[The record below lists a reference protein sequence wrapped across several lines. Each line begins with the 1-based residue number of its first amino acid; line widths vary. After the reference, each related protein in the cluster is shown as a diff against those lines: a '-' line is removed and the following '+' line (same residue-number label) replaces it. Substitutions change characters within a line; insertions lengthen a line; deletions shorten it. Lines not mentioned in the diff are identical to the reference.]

1 MNPMMNRNSASPEL
15 MTSFVV
21 PCIAFMLFVVI
32 KTIRLGIPAIK
43 KQADK
48 TIRTGKTSL
57 KTYLY
62 R

>member
-1 MNPMMNRNSASPEL
+1 MKRNRASPEL

-21 PCIAFMLFVVI
+21 PKIPVMLFVDMR
-32 KTIRLGIPAIK
+32 TIRLGIPANK
-43 KQADK
+43 KHEVM

-57 KTYLY
+57 SMYLY